1 MRDAKNPEDQVSR
14 ILDCS
19 RRVSISSPALKP
31 FVRFASRQPGQGSFH
46 RQLWD
51 FDDLLQKKLL
61 RFLRQTASPEGIAR
75 ACAEQWKRNSE
86 NLRRAEQQRQLGLG
100 NVAVNEPPY
109 ASHRRYILQEHLGRD
124 IRVLYIGCGTGRD
137 CLAWAREGMRVVGVD
152 TDLSLVKLARDWNG
166 RLCVPVVFAGM
177 DMMELGFRPGAFDG
191 FLLEVYG
198 GLPDARHAAALRR
211 ELDRVLR
218 PGGIGL
224 VVAERKMYPCWWFLM
239 GTPWPDPMV
248 AWLRGQVSL
257 DFRFGEKDACE
268 ERLQYGLFSR
278 CHTVESLSAELSR
291 TFEVE
296 SCRYQADPRYVLAAV
311 RKREATRGGEAG
323 KEHAAP
329 EALPAALS
337 AMEGT
342 LEDVEILCME
352 LERHAEEVASF
363 FEDGGRGAN
372 CLDELRQS
380 AESVLPYLGQLLGQ
394 DGTGDAPSFTA
405 EGGVLSPGPGKGGRG
420 HALAG

>member
-1 MRDAKNPEDQVSR
+1 MRGAKNPEDRVSR
-14 ILDCS
+14 ILDLS
-19 RRVSISSPALKP
+19 RRVSVYSPAMKP
-31 FVRFASRQPGQGSFH
+31 FIRFASRQPGEGFFH

-61 RFLRQTASPEGIAR
+61 RLLRQTASPGEIAR
-75 ACAEQWKRNSE
+75 ACARQWKRNS
-86 NLRRAEQQRQLGLG
+86 LSLHRAVLAKLDSGMG
-100 NVAVNEPPY
+100 HVDEPPY
-109 ASHRRYILQEHLGRD
+109 AAARRTLLQEQLGRHS
-124 IRVLYIGCGTGRD
+124 RVLYIGCGTGRD
-137 CLAWAREGMRVVGVD
+137 CLAWAREGLQVVGVD
-152 TDLSLVKLARDWNG
+152 TDLPLLKLARDWNG
-166 RLCVPVVFAGM
+166 LLCVPAVFAGM

-191 FLLEVYG
+191 FLLELYG

-211 ELDRVLR
+211 ELAGVLR
-218 PGGIGL
+218 QGGIGL

-239 GTPWPDPMV
+239 PTTWPDSMV

-257 DFRFGEKDACE
+257 DFRFGKRDACE

-311 RKREATRGGEAG
+311 RKREGAWDRETE
-323 KEHAAP
+323 EEYVAP
-329 EALPAALS
+329 EAVPADLS
-337 AMEGT
+337 AMDAV
-342 LEDVEILCME
+342 LEDVEILCRE

-372 CLDELRQS
+372 FLADLRRS
-380 AESVLPYLGQLLGQ
+380 AEAVLPYLGRLLGRN
-394 DGTGDAPSFTA
+394 GAGDAPSRTA
-405 EGGVLSPGPGKGGRG
+405 EEVVLSSRPGKGGQD
-420 HALAG
+420 HALSG